1 MTTRAASL
9 SAWFDDSFGSTA
21 DQDACLRFRLAVGA
35 WVVYH
40 EREGLHKDDGPDRED
55 AMDHRGPI
63 LGLIVLCLCTATPTV
78 AQDKRALIEK
88 LMEVSNISG
97 QIQSGTQGV
106 TAQIM
111 TQIKKNNPTIPED
124 VSAYVQE
131 KIENKLSTI
140 LATIVNQL
148 GYQVYSENLSTDELQ
163 SVIDFY
169 SSETGQKLVK
179 KLPILIQK
187 TTTQLPEYLK
197 GVGPKIRETAIGAAA
212 EKKYHLEF

>member
-1 MTTRAASL
+1 M
-9 SAWFDDSFGSTA
+9 
-21 DQDACLRFRLAVGA
+21 
-35 WVVYH
+35 
-40 EREGLHKDDGPDRED
+40 
-55 AMDHRGPI
+55 
-63 LGLIVLCLCTATPTV
+63 
-78 AQDKRALIEK
+78 
-88 LMEVSNISG
+88 
-97 QIQSGTQGV
+97 
-106 TAQIM
+106 
-111 TQIKKNNPTIPED
+111 
-124 VSAYVQE
+124 
-131 KIENKLSTI
+131 STI

-148 GYQVYSENLSTDELQ
+148 GYQVYSENFSTDELQ